1 MVTISTNWLLA
12 TKFKW
17 MAYNCMLCNHYYTN
31 KTKSLLIHTQMHTNN
46 SILQPG
52 AVSCTSSYTV
62 GYDTLHLALCMH
74 QLTCSTLTRPALY
87 ISAHAFY
94 NSTCIDISQTFTQD
108 ILYTYTLH
116 MCILHLQCYTF
127 THCSP
132 SSHTS
137 QQLAPSA
144 LAPNLEIMRCS
155 LETYMNKFKHISCK
169 VLLKVCL

>member
-1 MVTISTNWLLA
+1 MVTIGTNWLLA
-12 TKFKW
+12 IKFKQ
-17 MAYNCMLCNHYYTN
+17 MAYNCMLCNYYYTN
-31 KTKSLLIHTQMHTNN
+31 KTESLLIHTQMHTNN

-74 QLTCSTLTRPALY
+74 QLTHGTLTRLASY
-87 ISAHAFY
+87 ISARAFY

-116 MCILHLQCYTF
+116 MCILYLQCNTF

-132 SSHTS
+132 SLHTS
-137 QQLAPSA
+137 PQLAPSA
-144 LAPNLEIMRCS
+144 LAPDLEIMRCS
-155 LETYMNKFKHISCK
+155 FETYTDAIKHIS
-169 VLLKVCL
+169 LIL